1 VRAGFLRWRNLA
13 AVAGA
18 AGAGV
23 AFVKHWAGA
32 GTAAVLVGMGVVGGY
47 AGLMLIT
54 SHTAAADYIAGS
66 LAADLKDPLTT
77 YDQTK
82 GSAFFVAVEEVN
94 DNVVLGTVSIQGN
107 PPHGGS
113 HVNANPNAPQWLETD
128 AELRRMSVRLFLYL
142 SLLVAFFPSDSACG
156 LV

>member
-1 VRAGFLRWRNLA
+1 
-13 AVAGA
+13 
-18 AGAGV
+18 
-23 AFVKHWAGA
+23 
-32 GTAAVLVGMGVVGGY
+32 
-47 AGLMLIT
+47 
-54 SHTAAADYIAGS
+54 
-66 LAADLKDPLTT
+66 LKDPLTT